1 VGQPELK
8 FSESDL
14 RQWNLLEEFRKAL
27 EKRSLQSAH
36 PSFANPNR
44 KLRLSQYLSLYLFGL
59 LNPAIGTMRGLCAA
73 SALTRVQREVIG
85 GPQVSQASFSDAQHL
100 VDPALLETVFND
112 LYGQLSNCA
121 AANPQAVW
129 QKWFARDSSVFA
141 ALPRMAW
148 ALYGGGDD
156 GSPNRALR
164 LHLNLH
170 LLSDAPAKADIT
182 IGKCCERKSW
192 QSQWE
197 AGAGY
202 VGDRYYSENFKLFG
216 LLEKKGCAYVLR
228 LNEKATIAVE
238 EEIALTEADQKAGV
252 ARQAWVRLGTEAY
265 RSVRVRLVWIE
276 GKDCSLILVTNL
288 PAQDLSAELV
298 AMLYRKRWQ
307 IECFFRW
314 VKCIL
319 GCRHFLAES
328 QRGTAIQLYLALIA
342 GVLLQLWL
350 GRRPNKRMIELL
362 QQHQAGWAST
372 QELIEGLY
380 REQRKEALRKKNL
393 NQR

>member
-1 VGQPELK
+1 VGQSELTV
-8 FSESDL
+8 SESDL

-27 EKRSLQSAH
+27 EKFSLERGAHRS
-36 PSFANPNR
+36 FENPKR
-44 KLRLSQYLSLYLFGL
+44 KLQLSQYLSLYLFGL
-59 LNPAIGTMRGLCAA
+59 FNPALKTMRALCAA
-73 SALTRVQREVIG
+73 SSLKRVQTEVIG
-85 GPQVSQASFSDAQHL
+85 GPAVSLGSFSEAQHL
-100 VDPALLETVFND
+100 VDPADLEALFGQ
-112 LYGQLSNCA
+112 LYGQLSKGPA
-121 AANPQAVW
+121 PTDPRADW
-129 QKWFARDSSVFA
+129 QKWFARDSSLFA

-148 ALYGGGDD
+148 ALYGGGRD
-156 GSPNRALR
+156 GAPNRAVR

-182 IGKCCERKSW
+182 IGKRCERKSW

-216 LLEKKGCAYVLR
+216 LLNKKGCSYVLR
-228 LNEKATIAVE
+228 LNEKATITVE
-238 EEIALTEADQKAGV
+238 EELPISQADRLAGV
-252 ARQAWVRLGTEAY
+252 ARQAWARLGGEGSL
-265 RSVRVRLVWIE
+265 SVRVRLVWIE
-276 GKDCSLILVTNL
+276 GKDGSLILVTNL
-288 PAQDLSAELV
+288 APQDLAAELV

-328 QRGTAIQLYLALIA
+328 QSGTAIQLYLALIA

-350 GRRPNKRMIELL
+350 GRRPNKRMLELL
-362 QQHQAGWAST
+362 QLHQAGWAST
-372 QELIEGLY
+372 EELIAGLY
-380 REQRKEALRKKNL
+380 LEEQREATRKKI
-393 NQR
+393 